1 MYRPNIEVADI
12 FREYSHLLT
21 GISKEQWKVV
31 NAIVN
36 CRTEA
41 LGGHLSECNKCDY
54 KDQSYNSCRNR
65 HCPKCQFSKKEKWV
79 QKRIEE
85 LIPVDYFHAVFTL
98 PHELNPLILQNKR
111 VCYELLFRAV
121 SETLKEVAE
130 NPKYLGA
137 KIGFFSILHTW
148 GQSLVEH
155 PHIHVVIPSGGINEE
170 KKTWV
175 KIKKKFLLPIKVLSL
190 VFRGKYL
197 SFLEKEYQN
206 GNLEFHGRCED
217 LQHEKTFKWLLISTT
232 KKKWVVYIKKSF
244 AGPKQVL
251 NYLGNYTHRIAIS
264 NYRVKKLENGK
275 VHFIIRDYA
284 DNNKKKVMVLDV
296 VEFMRRFLLH
306 VLPRG
311 FVRIRHYGI
320 LGSRFKKV
328 NIELARSFLKEKAK
342 LIAEIVTIPKEEPY
356 TFIYEKVFN
365 CPICEG
371 HERLKIIPLSSFY
384 NSS

>member
-1 MYRPNIEVADI
+1 MDRPNIEVADI

-21 GISKEQWKVV
+21 GLSKEQWKVV
-31 NAIVN
+31 NAIIN

-41 LGGHLSECNKCDY
+41 LGGHISECSKCDY

-65 HCPKCQFSKKEKWV
+65 HCPKCQYNKKEKWV
-79 QKRIEE
+79 QRRVEE
-85 LIPVDYFHAVFTL
+85 LIPVDYFHTVFTI

-111 VCYELLFRAV
+111 ICYELLFRAV

-137 KIGFFSILHTW
+137 KVGFFSILHTW

-155 PHIHVVIPSGGINEE
+155 PHIHVVIPSGGINQE

-175 KIKKKFLLPIKVLSL
+175 KTKKKFLLPVKVLSI

-197 SFLEKEYQN
+197 SFLEKEHRS
-206 GNLEFHGRCED
+206 GNIKFHGRCEY
-217 LQHEKTFKWLLISTT
+217 LKEEKDFKTLLKSTT
-232 KKKWVVYIKKSF
+232 KKNWVVYIKKSF

-264 NYRVKKLENGK
+264 NYRIKKIEAGK
-275 VHFIIRDYA
+275 VHFLIRDYA
-284 DNNKKKVMVLDV
+284 DNNKNKVMVLDV

-320 LGSRFKKV
+320 LGSRFKKI
-328 NIELARSFLKEKAK
+328 NIELARKSLEEKAK
-342 LIAEIVTIPKEEPY
+342 LLTKVLVRPNKEPFK
-356 TFIYEKVFN
+356 FIYEKVFN

-371 HERLKIIPLSSFY
+371 EEKLKIIPVNSFY
-384 NSS
+384 NTS

>member
-1 MYRPNIEVADI
+1 MDRPNIEVADI

-21 GISKEQWKVV
+21 GLSKEQWKVI
-31 NAIVN
+31 NAITN

-41 LGGHLSECNKCDY
+41 LGGHISECNKCDY

-65 HCPKCQFSKKEKWV
+65 HCPKCQYNKKEKWV
-79 QKRIEE
+79 QRRVEE
-85 LIPVDYFHAVFTL
+85 LIPVDYFHAVFTI

-111 VCYELLFRAV
+111 ICYELLFRAV

-130 NPKYLGA
+130 NTKYLGA
-137 KIGFFSILHTW
+137 KVGFFSILHTW
-148 GQSLVEH
+148 GQNLVEH
-155 PHIHVVIPSGGINEE
+155 PHIHVVIPSGGINQE
-170 KKTWV
+170 KKSWV
-175 KIKKKFLLPIKVLSL
+175 KTKKKFLLPVKVLSI

-197 SFLEKEYQN
+197 SFLEKEYLS
-206 GNLEFHGRCED
+206 GNLEFHGRCEY
-217 LQHEKTFKWLLISTT
+217 LKEEKDFKTLLKSTT
-232 KKKWVVYIKKSF
+232 KKNWVVYIKKSF

-264 NYRVKKLENGK
+264 NYRIKKLEAGK
-275 VHFIIRDYA
+275 VHFLIRDYA

-320 LGSRFKKV
+320 LGSRFKKI
-328 NIELARSFLKEKAK
+328 NIELARKSLEEKAK
-342 LIAEIVTIPKEEPY
+342 RFTKVLVRPNKEPFKL
-356 TFIYEKVFN
+356 TYEKVFN

-371 HERLKIIPLSSFY
+371 EEKLKIIPVNSFY